1 VKHVTNMGEERN
13 AYNFGGKTYRK
24 KATLMV

>member
-1 VKHVTNMGEERN
+1 VRHVANMREERN